1 MVVVVVV
8 AWLRA
13 RKPFQFQEKKRLFTF
28 EHNRLNFR
36 GKQKNVSLLLLRN
49 TPSTFDEKQCIFNL
63 QRQLP
68 PNSRVYI
75 HHTLD
80 DQAED
85 GGIFVYDLLQSSVV
99 PVASAQLPRGS
110 GGGGGGVNPAKSRG
124 VAAAAAEAA
133 AAGGGGAAV
142 AAYSVTFNPRQRD
155 LVATGD
161 SLGRV
166 IVWRTSWPLSNKRP
180 GEDLG
185 LERLFKG
192 SVGDVSLVGGYDARA

>member
-1 MVVVVVV
+1 M
-8 AWLRA
+8 
-13 RKPFQFQEKKRLFTF
+13 T
-28 EHNRLNFR
+28 
-36 GKQKNVSLLLLRN
+36 
-49 TPSTFDEKQCIFNL
+49 TPI
-63 QRQLP
+63 QLP
-68 PNSRVYI
+68 SNSRVYI
-75 HHTLD
+75 HHTVD

-110 GGGGGGVNPAKSRG
+110 GSGGGGVNPAKSRG
-124 VAAAAAEAA
+124 VAAAGAA
-133 AAGGGGAAV
+133 ADAGEGGAAV

-166 IVWRTSWPLSNKRP
+166 VVWRTSWPLSNKRP

-192 SVGDVSLVGGYDARA
+192 SVGDVSFVGVMSARRYLSTYVRTPALKYAIMGLQTAHFVFLVL

>member
-1 MVVVVVV
+1 M
-8 AWLRA
+8 
-13 RKPFQFQEKKRLFTF
+13 
-28 EHNRLNFR
+28 
-36 GKQKNVSLLLLRN
+36 
-49 TPSTFDEKQCIFNL
+49 
-63 QRQLP
+63 
-68 PNSRVYI
+68 
-75 HHTLD
+75 
-80 DQAED
+80 
-85 GGIFVYDLLQSSVV
+85 
-99 PVASAQLPRGS
+99 
-110 GGGGGGVNPAKSRG
+110 NPAKSRG

>member
-1 MVVVVVV
+1 M
-8 AWLRA
+8 
-13 RKPFQFQEKKRLFTF
+13 RKTPFTF
-28 EHNRLNFR
+28 D
-36 GKQKNVSLLLLRN
+36 LRKKKLFFSFWLDN
-49 TPSTFDEKQCIFNL
+49 SDL
-63 QRQLP
+63 QLP
-68 PNSRVYI
+68 RLH
-75 HHTLD
+75 HHTLG

-99 PVASAQLPRGS
+99 PVASAQLPRG
-110 GGGGGGVNPAKSRG
+110 GGGGSGSGGTNPAKSRG
-124 VAAAAAEAA
+124 VAAAAAAA
-133 AAGGGGAAV
+133 AAADAGGRSVAV

-192 SVGDVSLVGGYDARA
+192 SVGDVSFVHDNHVVRASVHTYACSQRCYYRTPDR